1 MSYKNLIKSFAI
13 LVYISLNSGS
23 AFTQNLGNEWIDFS
37 KTYYKVKVWRDGI
50 HRINK
55 SNLDNSGVDLSNLN
69 SIQLF
74 KNGVEQA
81 IYIKTNGNEVEYI
94 EFFGEKND
102 GSFDV
107 SLYNTPSEQ
116 LNPYYSLY
124 SDTSVYFLTNGSSL
138 GLRYNDVNSI
148 LTNLPVKE
156 SIFIKEDIISFNQTW
171 NGGVK
176 YSFAGQ
182 DFYKSFY
189 ETGEGWGFGEN
200 AQFNYTHT
208 LNTLITNQ
216 TIEVEI
222 NVSYVGNVFHSP
234 SITINGVEQ
243 FNEMY
248 NGQTTKIIKFVA
260 QINSNNLNITLGGN
274 GEKYNIGY
282 IKIKYQKDYD
292 FNENSSYIFNV
303 ESNNQRKFLEITNFK
318 NTNNAQ
324 DIYLYD
330 LTSKKRIHCFW
341 GNSKVLTDLSPS
353 AEKLVLVNSGDEN
366 SYYVVSKMDE
376 VRFTDYTNYNGDLL
390 IIKHSKIQNY
400 DGRDLILEYA
410 AHKSSLGFNPVVI
423 DIEEVINQFGYGINN
438 HPQSLRNLFKFT
450 QNNWDNLE
458 YVFLIG
464 KGRVYNEVR
473 GFNTYDNMIPTFGH
487 PASDNLLFSSNNSLS
502 QSVSIGRLSVS
513 TPVEFNNYF
522 DKLVEME
529 TLKPESWQKK
539 IIHISGGSNSNE
551 QVLFRNV
558 LSNLGTTTTEMDY
571 NVSAF
576 SSENENN
583 LYNEINSGSILMT
596 YLGHGTPISI
606 ETGGDSIE
614 LYNNKSKYPFFISMA
629 CKNGNYFS
637 QGDQMSEK
645 FVLAEN
651 KGFIGYLGFTTDV
664 SLFGANAIST
674 EIYNQLDVVNLS
686 VGEIIKNSIDNL
698 QNSNGNIVLET
709 AIHALVLHGDPT
721 YKINKGISFEN
732 SIDTKGQPID
742 NNTLLNDNIKEE
754 SIPSNPTI
762 EPKISN
768 YPNPVSDNTTFKVT
782 LDESFVNI
790 SIQIFD
796 IKGQLVKRLNSD
808 FFTTT
813 DDGKFVSERWNVTD
827 EIGRELSSG
836 VYFYNVQGTDKLG
849 NVKNFSPKSN
859 IQIVK

>member
-1 MSYKNLIKSFAI
+1 MSYKNFIKLFAI
-13 LVYISLNSGS
+13 LVYIFLNSSS
-23 AFTQNLGNEWIDFS
+23 AFTQNLGNEWIDYS

-55 SNLDNSGVDLSNLN
+55 SNLDNSGIDLSNTN

-74 KNGVEQA
+74 KNGIEQE

-138 GLRYNDVNSI
+138 GLRYNDVNSN

-156 SIFIKEDIISFNQTW
+156 SIFIKEDIISFNQAW

-200 AQFNYTHT
+200 SQFNYTHT
-208 LNTLITNQ
+208 LNTSITNQ
-216 TIEVEI
+216 TIEVEM
-222 NVSYVGNVFHSP
+222 NVSYVGSVLHTP
-234 SITINGVEQ
+234 IVRINGVEQ

-248 NGQTTKIIKFVA
+248 NGQTTRTIRFTT

-318 NTNNAQ
+318 NTNNTQ

-341 GNSKVLTDLSPS
+341 GNSKVLIDLSPS
-353 AEKLVLVNSGDEN
+353 AEKLVLVNSDDEN
-366 SYYVVSKMDE
+366 SYYVASKMDE

-390 IIKHSKIQNY
+390 IIKHSNIQNY
-400 DGRDLILEYA
+400 NGRDLVIEYA

-473 GFNTYDNMIPTFGH
+473 EFNTYDNMIPTFGH
-487 PASDNLLFSSNNSLS
+487 PASDNLLFSPNGTLS

-513 TPVEFNNYF
+513 TPVEFKNYF
-522 DKLVEME
+522 DKMVEME
-529 TLKPESWQKK
+529 TMNPASWEKK

-558 LSNLGTTTTEMDY
+558 LSNLGATTTEIDY
-571 NVSAF
+571 NVSSF

-596 YLGHGTPISI
+596 YLGHGTPLSI

-637 QGDQMSEK
+637 EGNQMSEN
-645 FVLAEN
+645 FIFAEN
-651 KGFIGYLGFTTDV
+651 KGFVGYLGFTTDV

-674 EIYNQLDVVNLS
+674 EIYNQLDVINLS
-686 VGEIIKNSIDNL
+686 VGEIIKNSINNL

-721 YKINKGISFEN
+721 YKINKGTSFDISV
-732 SIDTKGQPID
+732 DTTEQPID

-754 SIPSNPTI
+754 NTPSNSTI

-768 YPNPVSDNTTFKVT
+768 YPNPVSDNTTFEVT

-813 DDGKFVSERWNVTD
+813 DDGKFISQRWNATD

-836 VYFYNVQGTDKLG
+836 IYFYNVQGTDKFG

-859 IQIVK
+859 IKIVK

>member
-1 MSYKNLIKSFAI
+1 MNNFKTTILTFISFLLITFSYGQS
-13 LVYISLNSGS
+13 Y
-23 AFTQNLGNEWIDFS
+23 GNEWINFS
-37 KTYYKVKVWRDGI
+37 QTYHKVKVFNNGI
-50 HRINK
+50 HRITKN
-55 SNLDNSGVDLSNLN
+55 NLEVSGVDVTRTNTL
-69 SIQLF
+69 QLF
-74 KNGVEQA
+74 KNGVEQP
-81 IYIKTNGNEVEYI
+81 IYVYTNNGDVQYI
-94 EFFGEKND
+94 EFYGEKND
-102 GSFDV
+102 GSFDAP
-107 SLYNTPSEQ
+107 LYNTPSDQ

-138 GLRYNDVNSI
+138 GMRYDNVNSN
-148 LTNLPVKE
+148 LVNLPVKE
-156 SIFIKEDIISFNQTW
+156 SSFTKEDIISFNQTW
-171 NGGVK
+171 NGGTK
-176 YSFAGQ
+176 YSFGGQ

-189 ETGEGWGFGEN
+189 EIGEGWGFGETS
-200 AQFNYTHT
+200 QFNYNHT
-208 LNTLITNQ
+208 LNTSITNQ
-216 TIEVEI
+216 TIEVEM
-222 NVSYVGNVFHSP
+222 NVSYNGSVLHTPIVR
-234 SITINGVEQ
+234 INGVEQ

-248 NGQTTKIIKFVA
+248 NGQTTKIIRFTT

-274 GEKYNIGY
+274 GETYNVGY

-292 FNENSSYIFNV
+292 FNNNSSYTFDV
-303 ESNNQRKFLEITNFK
+303 TSNNQRKFLEITNFK
-318 NTNNAQ
+318 NTNNTQ

-353 AEKLVLVNSGDEN
+353 AEKVVLVNSDDEN

-400 DGRDLILEYA
+400 NGRDLILEYA
-410 AHKSSLGFNPVVI
+410 AYKSSLGFNPVVI

-450 QNNWDNLE
+450 QDNWDNLE

-473 GFNTYDNMIPTFGH
+473 GFNTYDNMIPTFGQ
-487 PASDNLLFSSNNSLS
+487 PASDNLLFSPNGTLS

-513 TPVEFNNYF
+513 TSVEFKNYF

-529 TLKPESWQKK
+529 TPKPASWEKK

-558 LSNLGTTTTEMDY
+558 LSNLGATTTEMDY
-571 NVSAF
+571 NVSSF

-596 YLGHGTPISI
+596 YLGHGNPLSI

-645 FVLAEN
+645 FVFAEN

-686 VGEIIKNSIDNL
+686 VGEIIKNSINNL

-721 YKINKGISFEN
+721 YKINKGTSFDISV
-732 SIDTKGQPID
+732 DTTEQPID

-754 SIPSNPTI
+754 NIPSNPTI

-768 YPNPVSDNTTFKVT
+768 YPNPVSDNTTFEVT

-836 VYFYNVQGTDKLG
+836 VYFYIVQGTDKLG
-849 NVKNFSPKSN
+849 NIINFTPKTA

>member
-1 MSYKNLIKSFAI
+1 MNNFKTTILTFISFLLITFSYGQS
-13 LVYISLNSGS
+13 Y
-23 AFTQNLGNEWIDFS
+23 GNEWINFS
-37 KTYYKVKVWRDGI
+37 QTYHKVKVFNNGI
-50 HRINK
+50 HRITKN
-55 SNLDNSGVDLSNLN
+55 NLEVSGVDVTRTNTL
-69 SIQLF
+69 QLF
-74 KNGVEQA
+74 KNGVEQP
-81 IYIKTNGNEVEYI
+81 IYVHTNNGDVQYI
-94 EFFGEKND
+94 EFYGEKND
-102 GSFDV
+102 GSFDAP
-107 SLYNTPSEQ
+107 LYNTPSDQ

-138 GLRYNDVNSI
+138 GMRYDNVNSN
-148 LTNLPVKE
+148 LVNLPVKE
-156 SIFIKEDIISFNQTW
+156 SSFTKEDIISFNQTW
-171 NGGVK
+171 NGGTK
-176 YSFAGQ
+176 YSFGGQ

-189 ETGEGWGFGEN
+189 ETGEGWGFGETS
-200 AQFNYTHT
+200 QFNYNHT
-208 LNTLITNQ
+208 LNTSITNQ
-216 TIEVEI
+216 TIEVEM
-222 NVSYVGNVFHSP
+222 NVSYNGSVLHTPIVR
-234 SITINGVEQ
+234 INGVEQ

-248 NGQTTKIIKFVA
+248 NGQTTKTIRFTT
-260 QINSNNLNITLGGN
+260 QINSNTLNITLGGN
-274 GEKYNIGY
+274 GETYNVGY
-282 IKIKYQKDYD
+282 IKIKYQKDCD
-292 FNENSSYIFNV
+292 FNNNSSYTFDV
-303 ESNNQRKFLEITNFK
+303 TSNNQRKFLEITNFK
-318 NTNNAQ
+318 NTNNTQ

-353 AEKLVLVNSGDEN
+353 AEKVVLVNSDDET
-366 SYYVVSKMDE
+366 SYYLVSKMDE

-450 QNNWDNLE
+450 QDNWDNLE

-473 GFNTYDNMIPTFGH
+473 GFNTYDNMIPTFGQ
-487 PASDNLLFSSNNSLS
+487 PASDNLLFSPNGTLS

-513 TPVEFNNYF
+513 TPVEFKNYF

-529 TLKPESWQKK
+529 TPKPASWEKK

-571 NVSAF
+571 NVSSF

-596 YLGHGTPISI
+596 YLGHGNPLSI

-721 YKINKGISFEN
+721 YKINKGTSFDISV
-732 SIDTKGQPID
+732 DTTEQPID

-754 SIPSNPTI
+754 NIPSNPVI

-768 YPNPVSDNTTFKVT
+768 YPNPVSDNTTFEVT